1 MSEANPLLSNRTM
14 QGAAKAVEGLLD
26 QGKINTPI
34 TNEPQ
39 EKKADKVDT
48 KKKEEVKPKEEK
60 KETASKKSED
70 QQQSETQVEE
80 TPQKVE
86 DQVEASEAEN
96 AEETQETN
104 LHQVTVNG
112 EKIDVDLDELKAG
125 YQKDADYRR
134 KTEELAIER
143 RQLSSDKDRLLKE
156 YSTKFEHLNNL
167 TATLNAEVNS
177 EINSKE
183 LDKLFDEDPTEA
195 AKLERK
201 IRRRK
206 ETIAQAQRKLRSHQ
220 EEQFQGIIRE
230 EQKKVAL
237 KHPDFGDPIKGST
250 LKTNMRNYLVGRNFS
265 DQEINQVYDSRM
277 FDVIMDAMTHS
288 NNKKLKPTLVSKK
301 VKPAKVIKS
310 GIKET
315 KDEQTSK
322 ARLDQIN
329 RLKRSGNPRDATDL
343 LAKFI

>member
-1 MSEANPLLSNRTM
+1 MSESNPLLATQSMT
-14 QGAAKAVEGLLD
+14 GAAKAVEGLLD
-26 QGKINTPI
+26 QGKVNKPI
-34 TNEPQ
+34 TNETQ
-39 EKKADKVDT
+39 DAKVDKVDT

-60 KETASKKSED
+60 KETSEKKSED

-96 AEETQETN
+96 AEEIQETN

-143 RQLSSDKDRLLKE
+143 RQLSSDKDRLLKD

-206 ETIAQAQRKLRSHQ
+206 ETIAQAQRKLRTQ
-220 EEQFQGIIRE
+220 QDQQFQEILRE

-237 KHPDFGDPIKGST
+237 KHPDFGDPIKGAT
-250 LKTNMRNYLVGRNFS
+250 VKTNLR
-265 DQEINQVYDSRM
+265 
-277 FDVIMDAMTHS
+277 
-288 NNKKLKPTLVSKK
+288 K
-301 VKPAKVIKS
+301 
-310 GIKET
+310 
-315 KDEQTSK
+315 
-322 ARLDQIN
+322 
-329 RLKRSGNPRDATDL
+329 
-343 LAKFI
+343 